1 MVKVT
6 VSLDDHTAEQLR
18 RAAVRLGISQSHV
31 VRQAIAEYT
40 ARVDRSSARERL
52 HLLGVLEALEHAP
65 PTRRARAVDNEIAT
79 IRAARQTVGRHSA

>member
-18 RAAVRLGISQSHV
+18 RAAARLGISQSHV

-65 PTRRARAVDNEIAT
+65 PTRARAVDNEIAT